1 MKIVLVFFALF
12 VSLIVL
18 AKPLDSLRIETI
30 KGQKF
35 IIHKVDKTDDIT
47 KLIKRYKTTLSDI
60 NKHNEIKQ
68 KKIVKNQTLRIPYSS
83 ELAKLNT
90 PIKNDTSKIDE
101 AHANA
106 QAVEVQKVY
115 THIVVNGDNINSIAK
130 KYKVTA
136 AQLTKW
142 NNLKTNKVLLGQIII
157 VDESATVKPYQRL
170 NGPEA
175 QLPQNIQRPKFG
187 KGDLIEQTGIAF
199 IDETMQVL
207 HSEAPIGTIIKVINL
222 DNNKQCLVR
231 VSGLLDASKY
241 KNFVISIGKEAQDK
255 LQLNSVTA
263 RVKISYML
271 VP

>member
-1 MKIVLVFFALF
+1 MKLIFIFLALF
-12 VSLIVL
+12 FSLSIL

-35 IIHKVDKTDDIT
+35 IIHKVDKTDDIA

-60 NKHNEIKQ
+60 NKHNELKN

-83 ELAKLNT
+83 ELAKLNA
-90 PIKNDTSKIDE
+90 PIKNDTLKIDE

-106 QAVEVQKVY
+106 QSVEVQKVY
-115 THIVVNGDNINSIAK
+115 THLVVVGDNINTIAK

-142 NNLKTNKVLLGQIII
+142 NSLKTNKLLLGQIII
-157 VDESATVKPYQRL
+157 VDESATVKPYQKL

-175 QLPQNIQRPKFG
+175 QLPQINQQPRFG
-187 KGDLIEQTGIAF
+187 NGDLVEQTGIAF

-207 HSEAPIGTIIKVINL
+207 HPEAPIGTIIKVINL
-222 DNNKQCLVR
+222 DNNLQCLVR
-231 VSGLLDASKY
+231 VSGTLDATKY

-255 LQLNSVTA
+255 LQINSVTA

-271 VP
+271 LP